1 MQSLDKIW
9 FMKTKR
15 LFLFYVGLFCASAVF
30 AQKPIVGAGLEVDP
44 YHYTIKR
51 TGIYDNGTVACA
63 HPLAAQVGVAVMK
76 RGGNAFDAAIATQL
90 ALAVVYPGAGNIGGG
105 GFMTAR
111 IAASHKNIMLDYR
124 EKAPAHATRDMYLDK
139 DGNAVLEKSQNGH
152 LSTGVPGTIAG
163 LFKTLPYAKLP
174 FKDLIA
180 PAIILAEKGFVLSEK
195 EANGLNA
202 DRANFVKYNTLS
214 KIAFVKDTGVW
225 HAGDTLVQPELA
237 ETLKRIQKNGMKGF
251 YEGKTAQYI
260 VEEMRRGGGIITLED
275 LKNYEAKERIPL
287 GFRYRDYDIVST
299 PPPSS
304 GGLILAQVLRMV
316 EPFPVAGMGFHSVLS
331 IHLIAEAERR
341 SFADRAK
348 FMGDPDFWKVPD
360 SALVSTQYLMQRMS
374 DFDPDSA
381 TPSRLINAGNIPIS
395 EQTTHISIADKQGNM
410 VAITTTLNNHF
421 GSKTVAGH
429 AGFLLNDEMDD
440 FSVKP
445 GVPNMYGAV
454 GGDANA
460 IAPNK
465 RMLSAM
471 SPTIVLKD
479 GLPFLVLGTPGGTTI
494 PTSVI
499 QSIVNIIDYNMDIE
513 KAIVEPKF
521 HHQWAPDILYVEK
534 GFDAKVL
541 DGLRKMGY
549 TVQERGSIGRTEIV
563 QYKNGKLLS
572 ASDPRGDDSVAGY

>member
-1 MQSLDKIW
+1 
-9 FMKTKR
+9 MKTK
-15 LFLFYVGLFCASAVF
+15 LIFLLAIGLHYVPRIF
-30 AQKPIVGAGLEVDP
+30 AQETIVGPGMEVDP
-44 YHYTIKR
+44 YRYEISR
-51 TGIYDNGTVACA
+51 TGTYVNGTVACA
-63 HPLAAQVGVAVMK
+63 HPLAARVGVAIMK
-76 RGGNAFDAAIATQL
+76 KGGNAFDAAIATQL

-105 GFMTAR
+105 GFLTAH
-111 IAASHKNIMLDYR
+111 IATSNKNIMLDYR
-124 EKAPAHATRDMYLDK
+124 EKASSRATRDMYLDK
-139 DGNAVLEKSQNGH
+139 NGNALLEKSQNGH
-152 LSTGVPGTIAG
+152 LSAGVPGTVAG

-174 FKDLIA
+174 FKDLIE
-180 PAIILAEKGFVLSEK
+180 PAIVLAEKGFVLSER

-202 DRANFVKYNTLS
+202 DRADFIKYNTL
-214 KIAFVKDTGVW
+214 KGIAFVKDAGVW
-225 HAGDTLVQPELA
+225 HAGDTLIQKELA
-237 ETLKRIQKNGMKGF
+237 ETLKRIEKNGAKGF
-251 YEGKTAQYI
+251 YEGKTAKYI
-260 VEEMRRGGGIITLED
+260 VDEMKRGGGIITLDD
-275 LKNYEAKERIPL
+275 LKNYQAVERVPL
-287 GFRYRDYDIVST
+287 RFQYRGYDIVST

-304 GGLILAQVLRMV
+304 GGLILAQVLKMI
-316 EPFPVAGMGFHSVLS
+316 EPFHVADMGFHTPLS

-360 SALVSTQYLMQRMS
+360 SALMSAPYLMQRMS
-374 DFDPDSA
+374 NFDPDAA
-381 TPSRLINAGNIPIS
+381 TPSTLVNAGNIPIS

-421 GSKTVAGH
+421 GSKTVAGY

-479 GLPFLVLGTPGGTTI
+479 GQPFLVLGTPGGTTI

-499 QSIVNIIDYNMDIE
+499 QSIVYVIDYKMDIE
-513 KAIVEPKF
+513 SAIAAPKF
-521 HHQWAPDILYVEK
+521 HHQWAPDILYIEK
-534 GFDAKVL
+534 GFDPQTVDSLK
-541 DGLRKMGY
+541 KMGY
-549 TVQERGSIGRTEIV
+549 DVKERGAIGRTEIV

-572 ASDPRGDDSVAGY
+572 ASDPRGDDSVAGF

>member
-1 MQSLDKIW
+1 
-9 FMKTKR
+9 MKTKFLI
-15 LFLFYVGLFCASAVF
+15 LFSIGLYYANNIY
-30 AQKPIVGAGLEVDP
+30 AQNPIVGAGLEVDP
-44 YHYTIKR
+44 YHYEITR
-51 TGIYDNGTVACA
+51 TGTYENGTVACA
-63 HPLAAQVGVAVMK
+63 HPLASQVGVAVMK

-111 IAASHKNIMLDYR
+111 IASSSSNIMLDFR
-124 EKAPAHATRDMYLDK
+124 EKAPSHASRDMYLDK

-152 LSTGVPGTIAG
+152 LSAGVPGTVAG
-163 LFKTLPYAKLP
+163 LFKTLPYAKLS
-174 FKDLIA
+174 FKELIE

-195 EANGLNA
+195 EANGLNS
-202 DRANFVKYNTLS
+202 DRANFIKYNTLK
-214 KIAFVKDTGVW
+214 KIAFVKDTGIW

-237 ETLKRIQKNGMKGF
+237 ETLKRIQKDGAKGF
-251 YEGKTAQYI
+251 YEGKTANYI
-260 VEEMRRGGGIITLED
+260 LEEMKRGGGIITLDD

-287 GFRYRDYDIVST
+287 SFQYRGYEVIST

-304 GGLILAQVLRMV
+304 GGLILAQVLRMI
-316 EPFPVAGMGFHSVLS
+316 EPFPVADMGFHSTLS

-360 SALVSTQYLMQRMS
+360 SALISTKYLMQRMS
-374 DFDPDSA
+374 DFNPDSA
-381 TPSRLINAGNIPIS
+381 TPSKLIDAGNIPVS

-429 AGFLLNDEMDD
+429 AGFILNDEMDD

-445 GVPNMYGAV
+445 GVPNMYGAI
-454 GGDANA
+454 GGEANA

-471 SPTIVLKD
+471 SPTLVLKN
-479 GLPFLVLGTPGGTTI
+479 GNPFLVVGTPGGTTI

-499 QSIVNIIDYNMDIE
+499 QSIVNVIDYKMSIE
-513 KAIVEPKF
+513 KAIAEPKF
-521 HHQWAPDILYVEK
+521 HLQWSPDILYVEK
-534 GFDAKVL
+534 GFDTRIL
-541 DGLRKMGY
+541 DSLRKMGY
-549 TVQERGSIGRTEIV
+549 TIQERGGIGRTEIV
-563 QYKNGKLLS
+563 EFKNGKLLS

>member
-1 MQSLDKIW
+1 
-9 FMKTKR
+9 MKTK
-15 LFLFYVGLFCASAVF
+15 LIFLLAIGLHYVPRIF
-30 AQKPIVGAGLEVDP
+30 AQETIVGPGMEVDP
-44 YHYTIKR
+44 YRYEISR
-51 TGIYDNGTVACA
+51 TGTYVNGTVACA
-63 HPLAAQVGVAVMK
+63 HPLAAQVGVAIMK
-76 RGGNAFDAAIATQL
+76 KGGNAFDAAIATQL

-105 GFMTAR
+105 GFLTAH
-111 IAASHKNIMLDYR
+111 IATSNKNIMLDYR
-124 EKAPAHATRDMYLDK
+124 EKASSRATRDMYLDK
-139 DGNAVLEKSQNGH
+139 NGNALLEKSQNGH
-152 LSTGVPGTIAG
+152 LSAGVPGTVAG

-174 FKDLIA
+174 FKDLIE
-180 PAIILAEKGFVLSEK
+180 PAIVLAEKGFVLSER

-202 DRANFVKYNTLS
+202 DRADFIKYNTL
-214 KIAFVKDTGVW
+214 KGIAFVKDTGVW
-225 HAGDTLVQPELA
+225 HAGDTLIQKELA
-237 ETLKRIQKNGMKGF
+237 ETLKRIEKNGAKGF
-251 YEGKTAQYI
+251 YEGKTAKYI
-260 VEEMRRGGGIITLED
+260 VDEMKRGGGIITLDD
-275 LKNYEAKERIPL
+275 LKNYQAVERVPL
-287 GFRYRDYDIVST
+287 RFQYRGYDIIST

-304 GGLILAQVLRMV
+304 GGLILAQVLKMI
-316 EPFPVAGMGFHSVLS
+316 EPFHVADMGFHTPLS

-360 SALVSTQYLMQRMS
+360 SALMSAPYLMQRMS
-374 DFDPDSA
+374 NFDPDAA
-381 TPSRLINAGNIPIS
+381 TPSTLVNAGNIPIS

-421 GSKTVAGH
+421 GSKTVAGY

-479 GLPFLVLGTPGGTTI
+479 GQPFLVLGTPGGTTI

-499 QSIVNIIDYNMDIE
+499 QSIVNVIDYKMDIE
-513 KAIVEPKF
+513 SAIAAPKF
-521 HHQWAPDILYVEK
+521 HHQWAPDILYIEK
-534 GFDAKVL
+534 GFDPQTVDSLK
-541 DGLRKMGY
+541 KMGY
-549 TVQERGSIGRTEIV
+549 DVKERGAIGRTEIV

-572 ASDPRGDDSVAGY
+572 ASDPRGDDSVAGF